1 MHSKFKLF
9 ISAILC
15 FTIALAASCSGKEK
29 IKSAVTAFAD
39 TVYVEQQNCL
49 GRADLVVEI
58 QNRRI
63 VFELKYVTSEKDAQI
78 KLQEA
83 VNQIQERDYGNTYP
97 NMDLL
102 RIALVF
108 NGDSKVR
115 AFTHYQEVL

>member
-1 MHSKFKLF
+1 M
-9 ISAILC
+9 
-15 FTIALAASCSGKEK
+15 
-29 IKSAVTAFAD
+29 
-39 TVYVEQQNCL
+39 
-49 GRADLVVEI
+49 VEI